1 MHPPEFHVAELE
13 LFAFIPVQV
22 YAFPMENQRSSTLI
36 ARARRE
42 SGLTQSEFASRA
54 GTSQPAIARY
64 EAGVASPS
72 IDTLVRILKAGGL
85 ELVLR
90 VNATRVVNLSSKRAK
105 KIRENRGEINRLMK
119 LAGASH
125 VRIFGSV
132 VRGEDTRS
140 SDIDF
145 LVDFDTSKGL
155 LPLMKLKTQLSALLK
170 EKVDVAPVSILK
182 KSVLEEALKEAIPL

>member
-1 MHPPEFHVAELE
+1 MPESHVAESE

-42 SGLTQSEFASRA
+42 SGLTQSAFASRA

-64 EAGVASPS
+64 EAGLASPS

-132 VRGEDTRS
+132 VRGEDTKS

-145 LVDFDTSKGL
+145 LVDFDTSQGL

-170 EKVDVAPVSILK
+170 EKVDVAPISILK

>member
-1 MHPPEFHVAELE
+1 MLVPESHVAGSE

-42 SGLTQSEFASRA
+42 SGLTQSAFASRA

-64 EAGVASPS
+64 EAGLASPS
-72 IDTLVRILKAGGL
+72 IDTLARILKAGGL

-132 VRGEDTRS
+132 VRGEDTQS

-145 LVDFDTSKGL
+145 LVEFDTSQGL
-155 LPLMKLKTQLSALLK
+155 VPLMKLKTQLSALLK

>member
-1 MHPPEFHVAELE
+1 MLLPESHVGGSEI
-13 LFAFIPVQV
+13 FAFIPVQV
-22 YAFPMENQRSSTLI
+22 YTFPMENQRSSTLI

-42 SGLTQSEFASRA
+42 SGLTQSAFASRA

-64 EAGVASPS
+64 EAGLASPS
-72 IDTLVRILKAGGL
+72 IDTLARILKAGGL

-132 VRGEDTRS
+132 VRGEDRQS

-145 LVDFDTSKGL
+145 LVEFDTSQGL
-155 LPLMKLKTQLSALLK
+155 VPLMKLKTQLSALLK

>member
-1 MHPPEFHVAELE
+1 MLTHSLNPQRFNSLG
-13 LFAFIPVQV
+13 FIPVQV
-22 YAFPMENQRSSTLI
+22 YPASMANQRSSTLI
-36 ARARRE
+36 AQARKE

-64 EAGVASPS
+64 EAGQASPS

-85 ELVLR
+85 ELELR
-90 VNATRVVNLSSKRAK
+90 VRASSVANLSSKRAK

-119 LAGASH
+119 KAGASH
-125 VRIFGSV
+125 IRLFGSV
-132 VRGEDTRS
+132 VRGEDTKM

-145 LVDFDTSKGL
+145 LVDFDTSQGL
-155 LPLMKLKTQLSALLK
+155 IPLMRLKTELSALLK

-182 KSVLEEALKEAIPL
+182 KSVLESALKEAIPL